1 MLRDDRHPNTDMRIA
16 QMPLVSTRRRLFG
29 YLAGLGLLPGAA
41 ISQGGVTG
49 GEAIEAEGGKI
60 LLRLSSL
67 SRLWPGR
74 RLLAR
79 VRIPETSAPV
89 LGSEARA
96 AGHRLLWQL
105 AFEGRAAGNHGD
117 LYENRDRAHSLL
129 PPEAHPQLTHVGYD
143 AEMRKAG
150 LDYGLAGPVIFD
162 APLIGNSST
171 AVKDGPLWRS
181 LPRMALTREDGPL
194 TLYQNY
200 LAGQMHVYPEHRD
213 HDPEHGDLIP
223 ANTPFFLI
231 SQGSSGSD
239 RPHLEA
245 LAMILAAF
253 RPETKRFL
261 HENQLLAPTVQM
273 IFRRSLAPVLSREAY
288 LSGQA
293 HPSVVP
299 ADQINLMRM
308 VQLAN
313 ALTPE
318 TVPPM
323 VRLAVLSE
331 TDATEGIDYFG
342 EGLSERLLDTPVAV
356 ARLWRSHV
364 HRRSMVVSVEATR
377 DPQGRTPMFLWRLLR
392 GDPARSR
399 IEPLDERGLRA
410 RITVDWQLP
419 RPVPGQ
425 PVIRSNRVDI
435 GVFARSGDQDS
446 TPGLISILLPQHET
460 RRYALGPDGE
470 MRIER
475 RDFQVPEGGYA
486 DPVLFPQSAWQDVYR
501 YDPTG
506 ALLGWDRKGADGAM
520 RFDAAG
526 RRHTETGVVPV
537 RYVVERPGVVPRI
550 VMKTQA
556 QDGTE

>member
-1 MLRDDRHPNTDMRIA
+1 
-16 QMPLVSTRRRLFG
+16 MPLALTRRTLIRGLV
-29 YLAGLGLLPGAA
+29 GLGLMPGAA
-41 ISQGGVTG
+41 LSQGSTPVV
-49 GEAIEAEGGKI
+49 AREGQV
-60 LLRLSSL
+60 LVR
-67 SRLWPGR
+67 RAALWPLGPGG

-79 VRIPETSAPV
+79 VRVSESSAPV
-89 LGSEARA
+89 LGPEARDPA
-96 AGHRLLWQL
+96 HRLLWRL
-105 AFEGRAAGNHGD
+105 VFEGRAAGNHGD
-117 LYENRDRAHSLL
+117 LYENRDRAHSLM
-129 PPEAHPQLTHVGYD
+129 PPEAHPQLTHVAYD

-213 HDPEHGDLIP
+213 HDLEHGDLIP

-293 HPSVVP
+293 HPSVIP
-299 ADQINLMRM
+299 RDQINLMRM

-313 ALTPE
+313 TLTPE

-323 VRLAVLSE
+323 VRLAILSE
-331 TDATEGIDYFG
+331 TEATEGLDYFG
-342 EGLSERLLDTPVAV
+342 EGLSERLLDTPAAI
-356 ARLWRSHV
+356 ARIWRSHT
-364 HRRSMVVSVEATR
+364 HSRSMVVSVEATR
-377 DPQGRTPMFLWRLLR
+377 DLQGRTPTFLWRLC
-392 GDPARSR
+392 AV
-399 IEPLDERGLRA
+399 ILRA
-410 RITVDWQLP
+410 P
-419 RPVPGQ
+419 
-425 PVIRSNRVDI
+425 
-435 GVFARSGDQDS
+435 
-446 TPGLISILLPQHET
+446 
-460 RRYALGPDGE
+460 
-470 MRIER
+470 
-475 RDFQVPEGGYA
+475 
-486 DPVLFPQSAWQDVYR
+486 
-501 YDPTG
+501 
-506 ALLGWDRKGADGAM
+506 
-520 RFDAAG
+520 
-526 RRHTETGVVPV
+526 
-537 RYVVERPGVVPRI
+537 
-550 VMKTQA
+550 
-556 QDGTE
+556 